1 MIDWY
6 KKVVFDNYANFSG
19 RASRSEYWY
28 FMLCNFLIIIA
39 LLICFGI
46 SVALFGGFGMLFIV
60 VYVIYAFGILL
71 PNIGVLVRRL
81 HDVNKSGWFYF
92 VALIPLV
99 GGIWLLVMLFTE
111 GDHGQNDYGADP
123 KQIFDETEEIGKLEP

>member
-1 MIDWY
+1 
-6 KKVVFDNYANFSG
+6 
-19 RASRSEYWY
+19 
-28 FMLCNFLIIIA
+28 MLCNFLIIIA

-99 GGIWLLVMLFTE
+99 GAIWLLVMLFTE
-111 GDHGQNDYGADP
+111 GDQGQNDYGADP
-123 KQIFDETEEIGKLEP
+123 KQIFDETDEIGKLEP